1 MTILFTKG
9 RELLEQDMKNQAFKE
24 QPVEQKQQAQK
35 KNGKVTMFSKKK

>member
-9 RELLEQDMKNQAFKE
+9 RELLEQDMKNQAFKK
-24 QPVEQKQQAQK
+24 QPEQKQQAQK